1 MNVLFEDW
9 ADPASE
15 TVLPYSPLNEEF
27 VFPEGTVLPQTAEA
41 LDIDSF
47 FNMAIAQRVS
57 DIHLRWGYPPFFRKD
72 GRVLH
77 TQLPPMTE
85 KAMQRFATR
94 LVPQAVHARFV
105 AKHNL
110 DFSVDFH
117 KARFRVNVL
126 YEMGRLGF
134 SIRIVPV
141 GIPTLS
147 ELGLPESVL
156 SLTRFEN
163 GLVLVTGAAGCGKST
178 TLAAMLN
185 TINHTQAK
193 HLVTLE
199 DPVEFVYTSRRAV
212 VTQRELGS
220 DFATFPEG
228 IRDALR
234 QDCNILLIGEIRDR
248 ETAFHALKAAE
259 TGILVFST
267 LHTTD
272 AVQTLRRLIHFFEP
286 GEREAIRLQLA
297 DSLRGVISQQLAVL
311 ADGSDRTAVAE
322 ILLMTPTIRDYLL
335 QNHWEEMVSLM
346 ESGRTD
352 GMQTMNNALFR
363 AVQKQ
368 HITPEEAI
376 RISNHP
382 VDLQQ
387 RLKGAFHGTTLI
399 G

>member
-1 MNVLFEDW
+1 MNVLFDDW
-9 ADPASE
+9 AEPPSE
-15 TVLPYSPLNEEF
+15 TVLPYGPLNEEF
-27 VFPEGTVLPQTAEA
+27 VFPEGTILPQTAEA

-57 DIHLRWGYPPFFRKD
+57 DIHLRWGYPPFFRRD

-77 TQLPPMTE
+77 TQLPPMTD
-85 KAMQRFATR
+85 KAMQRFVTR
-94 LVPQAVHARFV
+94 LVPQAMHARFI
-105 AKHNL
+105 AKQNM

-126 YEMGRLGF
+126 HEMGRLGF

-156 SLTRFEN
+156 PLTRFEN
-163 GLVLVTGAAGCGKST
+163 GLVLVTGSAGSGKST
-178 TLAAMLN
+178 TLAALLN
-185 TINHTQAK
+185 AINHAQAK
-193 HLVTLE
+193 HIITLE
-199 DPVEFVYTSRRAV
+199 DPVEFVHTSRRAI

-220 DFATFPEG
+220 DCATFPEG

-234 QDCNILLIGEIRDR
+234 QDCNILLIGEIRDK

-259 TGILVFST
+259 TGLLVFST

-272 AVQTLRRLIHFFEP
+272 AIQTLRRLIHFFEP
-286 GEREAIRLQLA
+286 DERDAIRLQLA
-297 DSLRGVISQQLAVL
+297 EVVRGVISQQLAQL
-311 ADGSDRTAVAE
+311 ADRSGRTAIAE

-335 QNHWEEMVSLM
+335 QNHWEEMGSLM
-346 ESGRTD
+346 ESGRVD
-352 GMQTMNNALFR
+352 GMQTMNSALFE
-363 AVQKQ
+363 AVQQQ
-368 HITPEEAI
+368 HIAPEEAL

-382 VDLQQ
+382 ADLQQ